1 MPNNDENKY
10 YFNLNLT
17 HLFMYIFYI
26 TEMEHFELQ
35 SLFIQLLFNLFK
47 SYPNM
52 KKRQNVILFV
62 RKLTGKFQIYS
73 TIIP

>member
-1 MPNNDENKY
+1 
-10 YFNLNLT
+10 
-17 HLFMYIFYI
+17 MYIFYI